1 MDGGKSGS
9 KSGLIRYVQMRSWD
23 TVGLWLELANSLW
36 EMGLLLGLT
45 SCLCVSVDVCV
56 FLHR

>member
-36 EMGLLLGLT
+36 EMGLLLGLA
-45 SCLCVSVDVCV
+45 SSLCISVDVC
-56 FLHR
+56 FCLHR